1 LQPQIEQDL
10 AARGAPAGYIYIAF
24 IVTLFVNTSLPQTSE
39 TAFRLLTLVTL
50 VTALVRQR
58 LCRQVGKF
66 YAKENSR
73 WLFYLSATVLA
84 NGAAWG
90 VFTLIAIL
98 HHGPNHWNTQLL
110 AILTTGTAW
119 TATYSLLPAP
129 RLQYAFQLVF
139 LGPPTIGCLLL
150 GDQQGWA
157 IGGLLLVYIGFL
169 VIFTRSAHSDYIQ
182 TLRKNLAL
190 EEARV
195 AAEVANRTK
204 SDVLANISHELR
216 TPMNGIIGMT
226 HLALTTELTPE
237 QREYL
242 ETVLRS
248 GQSLLRLLNELLD
261 FSKIEANKVDLECI
275 GFSPRRVLEDTL
287 RSFQAVAMDKGL
299 RLHLEVAPSMPSR
312 VYGDPVRVRQILN
325 NLIGNA
331 VKFTQRGYVAVRAEV
346 VSSAAERIRL
356 RLSVQDSGPGI
367 PEDKRRLI
375 FEPFEQSDRSTAR
388 KYGGTG
394 LGLAICAR
402 LAALM
407 HGEIRL
413 ESEVGRGSTFH
424 AEIELAR
431 TGGEATLTPSD
442 PGIVSIPAAARP
454 LRVLVAEDNTVNQRL
469 ILRLLEKR
477 GHVATLA
484 RDGREAVRL
493 ATQERFDVV
502 LMDLQMPEL
511 DGLAASAQ
519 IRASDNEYARGI
531 PIIALTADA
540 LDGSRRRMQEIGI
553 REFLTKPFDPARL
566 FAAIERESEAATP
579 PAEQEEARTSS

>member
-1 LQPQIEQDL
+1 LQSQIKQDL

-39 TAFRLLTLVTL
+39 TAFRILTLVTL
-50 VTALVRQR
+50 VTALLRQR

-66 YAKENSR
+66 YSEENSR

-98 HHGPNHWNTQLL
+98 HHGPSHWNTQLL

-129 RLQYAFQLVF
+129 RLQYAFTLVF
-139 LGPPTIGCLLL
+139 LGPPAVGCLLM
-150 GDQQGWA
+150 GGRPGWV
-157 IGGLLLVYIGFL
+157 IGGLLLVYMAFL
-169 VIFTRSAHSDYIQ
+169 VVFTRSAFSDYIR

-226 HLALTTELTPE
+226 QLALTTELDPE

-242 ETVLRS
+242 ETVQRS
-248 GQSLLRLLNELLD
+248 SQSLLRLLNELLD
-261 FSKIEANKVDLECI
+261 FSKIEANKVELECI
-275 GFSPRRVLEDTL
+275 GFSLRRILEDTL
-287 RSFQAVAMDKGL
+287 RSFQAAAMEKGL
-299 RLHLEVAPSMPSR
+299 SLHLDVAEAIPPR

-325 NLIGNA
+325 NLVGNA

-346 VSSAAERIRL
+346 VSSTGERIRV
-356 RLSVQDSGPGI
+356 RLTVQDTGPGI
-367 PEDKRRLI
+367 PADKRRLI
-375 FEPFEQSDRSTAR
+375 FEPFKQSDPSTTR

-394 LGLAICAR
+394 LGLAISAR

-407 HGEIRL
+407 NGEIRL
-413 ESEVGRGSTFH
+413 ESEVGKGSAFY
-424 AEIELAR
+424 AELELAR
-431 TGGEATLTPSD
+431 SGGEATLFPSD
-442 PGIVSIPAAARP
+442 PGIGAIAAAPRP
-454 LRVLVAEDNTVNQRL
+454 LRVLVAEDNVVNQRL

-477 GHVATLA
+477 GHVPTLA

-493 ATQERFDVV
+493 VSEQRFDVV

-511 DGLAASAQ
+511 DGLTASEL
-519 IRASDNEYARGI
+519 IRASNHEYARTI

-540 LDGSRRRMQEIGI
+540 EDGSRRRMQDIGI

-566 FAAIERESEAATP
+566 FAAIEREPETASPAAGQAEAHSP
-579 PAEQEEARTSS
+579 S